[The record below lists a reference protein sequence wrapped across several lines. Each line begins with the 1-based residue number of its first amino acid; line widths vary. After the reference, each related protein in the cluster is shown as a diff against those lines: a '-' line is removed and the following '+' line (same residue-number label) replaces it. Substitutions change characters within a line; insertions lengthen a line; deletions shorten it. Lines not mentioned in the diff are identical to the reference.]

1 MAVVLPQ
8 GTKEYV
14 VVDVEDELNAIADLS
29 GATTQFRVLKPDDS
43 DMIAWTSTGVSIT
56 LMKVRCLIDTQ
67 TPSLWPQAEYRLY
80 LRFTTAP
87 ELPWLG
93 PFPFEVEAP

>member
-1 MAVVLPQ
+1 MAVTLPQ

-14 VVDVEDELNAIADLS
+14 IVDVDDELNAIADLS
-29 GATTQFRVLKPDDS
+29 GTTPQFRVLKPDDS
-43 DMIAWTSTGVSIT
+43 EMISWTAVNSVT
-56 LMKVRCLIDTQ
+56 LMKCRCLIDTNV
-67 TPSLWPQAEYRLY
+67 PSLWPGVEYRLY

-93 PFPFEVEAP
+93 PFPFDVEAP